1 MISTKEEENI
11 NTRLHYPSGQ
21 GNYISFGVR
30 VILVVHEASGEVQSY
45 HIYTKCSP
53 CIRGSFKSSTHVFKK
68 KKNDKDGWQRFH
80 DY

>member
-11 NTRLHYPSGQ
+11 STRLHCPSGQ

-45 HIYTKCSP
+45 HIYIYTKCSP
-53 CIRGSFKSSTHVFKK
+53 CIRGSLKSSTRVCKMIK
-68 KKNDKDGWQRFH
+68 S
-80 DY
+80 